1 MAGSF
6 IEINGNTTEISVVFR
21 RLQSWLRDLTPVC
34 GDIGEFV
41 LNRTRERFNSQ
52 TAPDGSPWAALSPGY
67 AKRKTRNKGKILTL
81 RGHLRGLLNY
91 RAGPHEVR
99 IGTPLIYGAT
109 HQFGDPRRNIPAR
122 PIFGLSRSDEQ
133 GILDILSDYTHRV
146 LDG

>member
-6 IEINGNTTEISVVFR
+6 IEINGNTAEISVVFR
-21 RLQSWLRDLTPVC
+21 RLQRWLRDLTPVC

-67 AKRKTRNKGKILTL
+67 AQRKKRNKDKILTL
-81 RGHLRGLLNY
+81 RGNLRGLPNY

-109 HQFGDPRRNIPAR
+109 HQFGNPNLNIPAR
-122 PIFGLSRSDEQ
+122 PFLGLSQSDEQ
-133 GILDILSDYTHRV
+133 ELLDILNDHLSRAM
-146 LDG
+146 G